1 MSDAANKQVFANNL
15 AHYMDTRG
23 KGRKQICADLGI
35 QYATL
40 AGWENAKTYPRAE
53 NIELLAGYF
62 GIAQSDLTQSG
73 AGVKESDMLVELERL
88 FFSLHKEERYLA
100 MDYIRYLSTRRKR

>member
-1 MSDAANKQVFANNL
+1 MSDSANKQVFANNL

-23 KGRKQICADLGI
+23 KGRKQICSDLGI

-40 AGWENAKTYPRAE
+40 AAWENAKTYPRAE
-53 NIELLAGYF
+53 KIEQLAGYF
-62 GIAQSDLTQSG
+62 GVEQSDLTQSG
-73 AGVKESDMLVELERL
+73 SGVKENDMLRELERL

-100 MDYIRYLSTRRKR
+100 MDYLRYLSSRRK